1 MSPWKTRA
9 RWAKGTYMRLKSKD
23 DLREYL
29 VTKEDVDAHRSGKAG
44 AQKMSQRGLADR
56 VGVDPSF
63 INHLTS
69 GRRSTCTPYIAE
81 RIAEVLGVPVKVLF
95 LPTAPSNAR
104 RIPASQMA
112 RAA

>member
-9 RWAKGTYMRLKSKD
+9 RWAKGTYMQLISAEA
-23 DLREYL
+23 LREFL
-29 VTKEDVDAHRSGKAG
+29 VTKEDIVANKKGRPVP
-44 AQKMSQRGLADR
+44 QKMTQIGLAER
-56 VGVDPSF
+56 IGVHPSF

-69 GRRSTCTPYIAE
+69 GRRTSCTPFIAE
-81 RIAEVLGVPVKVLF
+81 RIAEVLGIPVRVLF
-95 LPTAPSNAR
+95 VPQSPSEAR